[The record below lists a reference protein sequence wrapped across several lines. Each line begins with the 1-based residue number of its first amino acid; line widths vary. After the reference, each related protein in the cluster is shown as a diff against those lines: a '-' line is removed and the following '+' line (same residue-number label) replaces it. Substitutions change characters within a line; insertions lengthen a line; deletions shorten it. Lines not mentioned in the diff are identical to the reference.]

1 MAARK
6 TEIEENII
14 EEPAQSNDG
23 FGEMVIHSQQEEKYT
38 GPTARVFLPKLEDPG
53 DAGLKVDQYEHV
65 TIANEERE
73 KTWYI
78 HRGEWVDIPWFVYVV
93 LKEKYP
99 DI

>member
-1 MAARK
+1 MATK
-6 TEIEENII
+6 TKPEDSMTVQAA
-14 EEPAQSNDG
+14 P
-23 FGEMVIHSQQEEKYT
+23 EKEGYS
-38 GPTARVFLPKLEDPG
+38 GPRVRIYLPKIEDSG
-53 DAGLKVDQYEHV
+53 DNGVSVDQYEHV